1 MESCSSTVDNIIYF
15 YCPKQMSTY
24 NLSQTFASLKHPN
37 FRLWFSGQIVSLIGT
52 WMQSTAQGYL
62 VYELTASP
70 LMLGIVGFANGI
82 PVWIFSLYAGIIA
95 DKISRKKLIMIT
107 QASMM
112 VLAFILAFLT
122 FTNLIRA
129 WHIVIM
135 ALLLGTANAFD
146 APARQ
151 SFVVDMVPK
160 EDLTN
165 AIALNS
171 SVFNLGTIIG
181 PTVAGVV
188 YAWLGPGWCF
198 TINGIS
204 FIAVLIALG
213 LMRLAPRIPVLS
225 TDRSI
230 RRNLTS
236 GLRYAFGDENIRVLL
251 IMLTAAAVFGFGLL
265 NLMPA
270 WATHV
275 LGGDVRTN
283 GLLLSA
289 RGLGSLIG
297 ALMIAYLGARIIRG
311 KLWTLGSLVM
321 PIALMV
327 FALFRILP
335 VSLLMLVVMGW
346 SLMSVVNL
354 TNALIQTHI
363 PDELRG
369 RVMSVY
375 ILLFQGGFP
384 IGALIAG
391 YLAGITSEAI
401 TVFAFACV
409 ILIVAIL
416 IQLRQ
421 PSIRN
426 YN

>member
-1 MESCSSTVDNIIYF
+1 
-15 YCPKQMSTY
+15 MSTY

-52 WMQSTAQGYL
+52 WMQATAQGYL
-62 VYELTASP
+62 VYELTSSP
-70 LMLGIVGFANGI
+70 IMLGVVGFANGI
-82 PVWIFSLYAGIIA
+82 PVWLFSLYAGLIA
-95 DKISRKKLIMIT
+95 DRISRKKLIMIT

-112 VLAFILAFLT
+112 VLAFILATLT
-122 FTNLIRA
+122 FTDAIKA

-151 SFVVDMVPK
+151 SFVVEMVPR

-181 PTVAGVV
+181 PSVAGLV
-188 YAWLGPGWCF
+188 YAWLGPAWCF
-198 TINGIS
+198 TINGVS
-204 FIAVLIALG
+204 FIAVLIALAR
-213 LMRLAPRIPVLS
+213 MRIAPRTPVL
-225 TDRSI
+225 TVERSVK
-230 RRNLTS
+230 RDLTE
-236 GLRYAFGDENIRVLL
+236 GLRYAFGDQNIRVLL
-251 IMLTAAAVFGFGLL
+251 IMLTASAVFGFGLL

-289 RGLGSLIG
+289 RGVGSLIA
-297 ALMIAYLGARIIRG
+297 ALMIAYLGARIVRG
-311 KLWTLGSLVM
+311 KLWTLGSIVL
-321 PIALMV
+321 PLALAA
-327 FALFRILP
+327 FALFRTLP

-384 IGALIAG
+384 IGALVAG
-391 YLAGITSEAI
+391 YLAGITSEAL
-401 TVFAFACV
+401 TVFIFACL
-409 ILIVAIL
+409 ILVVAVV

>member
-1 MESCSSTVDNIIYF
+1 MRNCGIMIYF
-15 YCPKQMSTY
+15 KYPLTMS
-24 NLSQTFASLKHPN
+24 NLGVSRTFSSLQHPN

-52 WMQSTAQGYL
+52 WMQATAQGYL
-62 VYELTASP
+62 VYELTESP
-70 LMLGIVGFANGI
+70 IMLGVVGFANGI
-82 PVWIFSLYAGIIA
+82 PVWLFSLFAGTIA
-95 DKISRKKLIMIT
+95 DRISRRKMLMIT
-107 QASMM
+107 QGSMM
-112 VLAFILAFLT
+112 VLALILAALT
-122 FTNLIRA
+122 FTNTVRA
-129 WHIVIM
+129 WQIIIL

-146 APARQ
+146 APGRQ
-151 SFVVDMVPK
+151 SFVVDLVPK
-160 EDLTN
+160 QDLTN

-181 PTVAGVV
+181 PTVAGLV

-204 FIAVLIALG
+204 FIAVLIALA
-213 LMRLAPRIPVLS
+213 LMKIAPRPPVQLAQ
-225 TDRSI
+225 RSMI
-230 RRNLTS
+230 HNLTE
-236 GLRYAFGDENIRVLL
+236 GLRFSFKDENIRVLL
-251 IMLTAAAVFGFGLL
+251 IMLTASAVFGFGLL
-265 NLMPA
+265 TLMPA

-289 RGLGSLIG
+289 RGVGSLIA

-311 KLWTLGSLVM
+311 KLWSLGSLIM
-321 PIALMV
+321 PVALIF
-327 FALFRILP
+327 FALIRVLP

-346 SLMSVVNL
+346 SLMTVVNL

-384 IGALIAG
+384 VGALIAG
-391 YLAGITSEAI
+391 WLADVTSEALTVI
-401 TVFAFACV
+401 VFAC
-409 ILIVAIL
+409 ILLAVAFFV
-416 IQLRQ
+416 QVRQ
-421 PSIRN
+421 PSIRE

>member
-1 MESCSSTVDNIIYF
+1 
-15 YCPKQMSTY
+15 
-24 NLSQTFASLKHPN
+24 
-37 FRLWFSGQIVSLIGT
+37 
-52 WMQSTAQGYL
+52 
-62 VYELTASP
+62 
-70 LMLGIVGFANGI
+70 MLGIVGFANGI
-82 PVWIFSLYAGIIA
+82 PVWLFSLYAGLIA
-95 DKISRKKLIMIT
+95 DRISRKKLIMIT
-107 QASMM
+107 QGSMM
-112 VLAFILAFLT
+112 ILAFILAILT
-122 FTNLIRA
+122 FTDTIQA

-151 SFVVDMVPK
+151 SFVVEMVPR

-181 PTVAGVV
+181 PSVAGLV
-188 YAWLGPGWCF
+188 YAWLGPAWCF

-204 FIAVLIALG
+204 FIAVLIALAR
-213 LMRLAPRIPVLS
+213 MRIAPRTPVL
-225 TDRSI
+225 TVERSI
-230 RRNLTS
+230 KRDLTE
-236 GLRYAFGDENIRVLL
+236 GLRYAFGDQNIRVLL
-251 IMLTAAAVFGFGLL
+251 IMLTASAVFGFGLL

-289 RGLGSLIG
+289 RGVGSLIA
-297 ALMIAYLGARIIRG
+297 ALMIAYLGARIVRG
-311 KLWTLGSLVM
+311 KLWTLGSIVL
-321 PIALMV
+321 PLTLAA
-327 FALFRILP
+327 FALFRTLP

-384 IGALIAG
+384 IGALVAG
-391 YLAGITSEAI
+391 YLAGVTSEAL
-401 TVFAFACV
+401 TVFVFACL
-409 ILIVAIL
+409 ILVVAVV

>member
-1 MESCSSTVDNIIYF
+1 MPDL
-15 YCPKQMSTY
+15 K
-24 NLSQTFASLKHPN
+24 LSQTFSSLQHPN

-52 WMQSTAQGYL
+52 WMQATAQGYL
-62 VYELTASP
+62 VYELTESP
-70 LMLGIVGFANGI
+70 IMLGIVGFANGI
-82 PVWIFSLYAGIIA
+82 PVWLFSLFAGTIA
-95 DKISRKKLIMIT
+95 DRISRRKMLLIT
-107 QASMM
+107 QGSMM
-112 VLAFILAFLT
+112 VLAFILAALT
-122 FTNLIRA
+122 FSGVVQA
-129 WHIVIM
+129 WHIIIL

-146 APARQ
+146 APGRQ
-151 SFVVDMVPK
+151 SFVVDLVPK
-160 EDLTN
+160 QELTN

-181 PTVAGVV
+181 PSVAGLV

-198 TINGIS
+198 TINGVS
-204 FIAVLIALG
+204 FIAVLLALV
-213 LMRLAPRIPVLS
+213 MMKITPRPPVQ
-225 TDRSI
+225 TAQRSMI
-230 RRNLTS
+230 HNLTE
-236 GLRYAFGDENIRVLL
+236 GLRFSFRDENIRVLL
-251 IMLTAAAVFGFGLL
+251 IMLTACAVFGFGLL
-265 NLMPA
+265 ALMPA

-283 GLLLSA
+283 GMLLSA
-289 RGLGSLIG
+289 RGVGSLVA

-311 KLWTLGSLVM
+311 KLWSLGSLVM
-321 PIALMV
+321 PVALLL
-327 FALFRILP
+327 FALFRVLP

-384 IGALIAG
+384 IGSLIAG
-391 YLAGITSEAI
+391 WLAGITSEAI
-401 TVFAFACV
+401 TVFAFASV
-409 ILIVAIL
+409 LLIVAIS
-416 IQLRQ
+416 IQVRQ
-421 PSIRN
+421 PSIRQ

>member
-1 MESCSSTVDNIIYF
+1 MPDL
-15 YCPKQMSTY
+15 K
-24 NLSQTFASLKHPN
+24 LSQTFSSLQHPN

-52 WMQSTAQGYL
+52 WMQATAQGYL
-62 VYELTASP
+62 VYELTESP
-70 LMLGIVGFANGI
+70 IMLGVVGFANGI
-82 PVWIFSLYAGIIA
+82 PVWLFSLFAGTIA
-95 DKISRKKLIMIT
+95 DRISRRKMLMIT
-107 QASMM
+107 QGSMM
-112 VLAFILAFLT
+112 VLAFILAALT
-122 FTNLIRA
+122 FTGVVQA
-129 WHIVIM
+129 WHIIIL

-146 APARQ
+146 APGRQ
-151 SFVVDMVPK
+151 SFVVDLVPRK
-160 EDLTN
+160 DLTN

-181 PTVAGVV
+181 PSVAGLV

-198 TINGIS
+198 TINGVS
-204 FIAVLIALG
+204 FIAVLLALA
-213 LMRLAPRIPVLS
+213 LMKIVVKPPAQ
-225 TDRSI
+225 TAQRSMI
-230 RRNLTS
+230 HNLTE
-236 GLRYAFGDENIRVLL
+236 GLRFSFRDENIRVML
-251 IMLTAAAVFGFGLL
+251 IMLTASAVFGFGLL
-265 NLMPA
+265 SLMPA

-275 LGGDVRTN
+275 LGGDVKTN

-289 RGLGSLIG
+289 RGVGSLIG

-311 KLWTLGSLVM
+311 KLWTVGSLVM
-321 PIALMV
+321 PVALIL
-327 FALFRILP
+327 FALFRVLP

-384 IGALIAG
+384 IGSL
-391 YLAGITSEAI
+391 LAGWLADITSEAI

-409 ILIVAIL
+409 LMMVAVF

-421 PSIRN
+421 PSIRQ

>member
-1 MESCSSTVDNIIYF
+1 MPDL
-15 YCPKQMSTY
+15 K
-24 NLSQTFASLKHPN
+24 LSQTFSSLQHPN

-52 WMQSTAQGYL
+52 WMQATAQGYL
-62 VYELTASP
+62 VYELTESP
-70 LMLGIVGFANGI
+70 IMLGIVGFANGI
-82 PVWIFSLYAGIIA
+82 PVWLFSLFAGTIA
-95 DKISRKKLIMIT
+95 DRISRRKMLLIT
-107 QASMM
+107 QGSMM
-112 VLAFILAFLT
+112 VLAFILAALT
-122 FTNLIRA
+122 FSGVVQA
-129 WHIVIM
+129 WHIIIL

-146 APARQ
+146 APGRQ
-151 SFVVDMVPK
+151 SFVVDLVPK
-160 EDLTN
+160 QELTN

-181 PTVAGVV
+181 PSVAGLV

-198 TINGIS
+198 TINGVS
-204 FIAVLIALG
+204 FIAVLLALV
-213 LMRLAPRIPVLS
+213 LMKIAPRPPVQ
-225 TDRSI
+225 TAQRSMI
-230 RRNLTS
+230 HNLTE
-236 GLRYAFGDENIRVLL
+236 GLRFSFRDENIRVLL
-251 IMLTAAAVFGFGLL
+251 IMLTACAVFGFGLL
-265 NLMPA
+265 ALMPA

-283 GLLLSA
+283 GMLLSA
-289 RGLGSLIG
+289 RGVGSLVA

-311 KLWTLGSLVM
+311 KLWSLGSLVM
-321 PIALMV
+321 PVALLL
-327 FALFRILP
+327 FALFRVLP

-384 IGALIAG
+384 IGSLIAG
-391 YLAGITSEAI
+391 WLAGITSEAI
-401 TVFAFACV
+401 TVFAFASV
-409 ILIVAIL
+409 LLIVAIS
-416 IQLRQ
+416 IQVRQ
-421 PSIRN
+421 PSIRQ

>member
-1 MESCSSTVDNIIYF
+1 MIIL
-15 YCPKQMSTY
+15 MSTY

-37 FRLWFSGQIVSLIGT
+37 FRLWFSGQVVSLIGT
-52 WMQSTAQGYL
+52 WMQATAQGYL
-62 VYELTASP
+62 VYELTSSP
-70 LMLGIVGFANGI
+70 IMLGIVGFANGI
-82 PVWIFSLYAGIIA
+82 PVWLFSLYAGLIA
-95 DKISRKKLIMIT
+95 DRISRKKLIMIT
-107 QASMM
+107 QGSMM
-112 VLAFILAFLT
+112 ILAFILAILT
-122 FTNLIRA
+122 FTDTIQA

-151 SFVVDMVPK
+151 SFVVEMVPR

-181 PTVAGVV
+181 PSVAGLV
-188 YAWLGPGWCF
+188 YAWLGPAWCF

-204 FIAVLIALG
+204 FIAVLIALAR
-213 LMRLAPRIPVLS
+213 MRIAPRTPVL
-225 TDRSI
+225 TVERSI
-230 RRNLTS
+230 KRDLTE
-236 GLRYAFGDENIRVLL
+236 GLRYAFGDQNIRVLL
-251 IMLTAAAVFGFGLL
+251 IMLTASAVFGFGLL

-289 RGLGSLIG
+289 RGVGSLIA
-297 ALMIAYLGARIIRG
+297 ALMIAYLGARIVRG
-311 KLWTLGSLVM
+311 KLWTLGSIVL
-321 PIALMV
+321 PLALAA
-327 FALFRILP
+327 FALFRTLP

-384 IGALIAG
+384 IGALVAG
-391 YLAGITSEAI
+391 YLADITSEAL
-401 TVFAFACV
+401 TVFIFACL
-409 ILIVAIL
+409 ILVVAVV
-416 IQLRQ
+416 IQLLQ

>member
-1 MESCSSTVDNIIYF
+1 M
-15 YCPKQMSTY
+15 PTY
-24 NLSQTFASLKHPN
+24 NVSQTFTSLKHPN

-52 WMQSTAQGYL
+52 WMQATAQGYL
-62 VYELTASP
+62 VYELTGSP
-70 LMLGIVGFANGI
+70 IMLGIVGFANGI
-82 PVWIFSLYAGIIA
+82 PVWLFSLYAGIIA
-95 DKISRKKLIMIT
+95 DRISRKKLIMIT
-107 QASMM
+107 QGSMM
-112 VLAFILAFLT
+112 ILAFILATLT
-122 FTNLIRA
+122 FTNVIQA

-146 APARQ
+146 GPARQ
-151 SFVVDMVPK
+151 SFVVDMVPR

-188 YAWLGPGWCF
+188 YAWLGPAWCF

-204 FIAVLIALG
+204 FIAVLIALF
-213 LMRLAPRIPVLS
+213 LMRIAPRAA
-225 TDRSI
+225 TQTEERSMI
-230 RRNLTS
+230 RNLT
-236 GLRYAFGDENIRVLL
+236 GGVRYAFSDENIRVLL
-251 IMLTAAAVFGFGLL
+251 IMLTASAVFGFGLL

-297 ALMIAYLGARIIRG
+297 ALMIAYLGARIVRG
-311 KLWTLGSLVM
+311 KLWTVGTLVM
-321 PIALMV
+321 PAALMI
-327 FALFRILP
+327 FALFRLLP

-391 YLAGITSEAI
+391 YLAGLTSEAI
-401 TVFAFACV
+401 TVFTFACV
-409 ILIVAIL
+409 LLVVAVF